1 MLHLNYYGSKAKLA
15 PKIVS
20 LMGAHRTYV
29 EPFCGS
35 AVVLLNKP
43 PCGLEILND
52 LNHVLISYYLA
63 MQRDNLRKE
72 VIRRLKHES
81 LYARGEYLYRRAEY
95 HQSMDKL
102 PDDLTDEEIIDRAV
116 MCFVAHNQAFSG
128 MTLSRG
134 WSHNMDGSKSESKRY
149 RDKIEVLQ
157 PLGHRLKHVQFEWM
171 DAIECIEYYD
181 TPDTMFYIDPPYMMD
196 TRTKDGVGYEVEA
209 ADGLHERLLSV
220 LQEVKGN
227 VVLSGYEHPLY
238 DEGLKDWFVDRK
250 ETYTSASSANQT
262 GGERNRRIEVLWCN
276 FQEQGGLFDEVE
288 PESEQ

>member
-1 MLHLNYYGSKAKLA
+1 
-15 PKIVS
+15 
-20 LMGAHRTYV
+20 
-29 EPFCGS
+29 
-35 AVVLLNKP
+35 
-43 PCGLEILND
+43 
-52 LNHVLISYYLA
+52 
-63 MQRDNLRKE
+63 
-72 VIRRLKHES
+72 
-81 LYARGEYLYRRAEY
+81 
-95 HQSMDKL
+95 
-102 PDDLTDEEIIDRAV
+102 
-116 MCFVAHNQAFSG
+116 
-128 MTLSRG
+128 
-134 WSHNMDGSKSESKRY
+134 MDGSKSESKRY

-209 ADGLHERLLSV
+209 AEGLHERLLSV

-288 PESEQ
+288 PESER